1 MLKVDTSNATC
12 PDGFA
17 AHGVACGTKASG
29 AADLAL
35 IVAEQPVPCAAMFTR
50 NLVRAA
56 PVEISARH
64 LAASAGRVRAVI
76 ISSGCANA
84 ATGAE
89 GFRRAERAIS
99 ALAGRLGCPATSVL
113 MNSTGVI
120 GEQLPEEKIIAAIP
134 EVVDDAK
141 ADGLSRAARAMM
153 TTDTRPKMVQVHGT
167 HEGRTFRVAGIAKGS
182 GMIHPNM
189 ATMIALLL
197 TDAAMDPPSLDRAM
211 RCSVERS
218 FHRISVDG
226 DTSTNDSVF
235 ALASGKAGQVPAE
248 AVEQAMTAAA
258 RELAL
263 MIVKDGEG
271 ASKLIHVQV
280 KEARTPAD
288 ALRVAQTVAGS
299 MLVRTAV
306 AGGDPN
312 WGRII
317 AAAGR
322 SGVEIDPQQLAVFA
336 NDVPL
341 FANGAPVATP
351 WSQQQRAF
359 AQPLVVLELR
369 LGQGGAEDEFF
380 TCDLT
385 EGYVR
390 INSHYKT

>member
-1 MLKVDTSNATC
+1 
-12 PDGFA
+12 
-17 AHGVACGTKASG
+17 
-29 AADLAL
+29 
-35 IVAEQPVPCAAMFTR
+35 
-50 NLVRAA
+50 
-56 PVEISARH
+56 
-64 LAASAGRVRAVI
+64 
-76 ISSGCANA
+76 
-84 ATGAE
+84 
-89 GFRRAERAIS
+89 
-99 ALAGRLGCPATSVL
+99 
-113 MNSTGVI
+113 
-120 GEQLPEEKIIAAIP
+120 
-134 EVVDDAK
+134 
-141 ADGLSRAARAMM
+141 
-153 TTDTRPKMVQVHGT
+153 
-167 HEGRTFRVAGIAKGS
+167 
-182 GMIHPNM
+182 
-189 ATMIALLL
+189 
-197 TDAAMDPPSLDRAM
+197 
-211 RCSVERS
+211 
-218 FHRISVDG
+218 
-226 DTSTNDSVF
+226 
-235 ALASGKAGQVPAE
+235 
-248 AVEQAMTAAA
+248 
-258 RELAL
+258 

-351 WSQQQRAF
+351 LSQQQRAF